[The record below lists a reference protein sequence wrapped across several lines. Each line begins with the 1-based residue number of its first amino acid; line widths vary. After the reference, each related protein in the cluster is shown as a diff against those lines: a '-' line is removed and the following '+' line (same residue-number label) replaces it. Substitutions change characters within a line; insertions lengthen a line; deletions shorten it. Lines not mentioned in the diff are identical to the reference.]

1 MLPNIDPKQM
11 EKIAKK
17 MGMQMESVPATEVI
31 IKTEEKDIVI
41 KNPQVSKIKMKG
53 QETFQISGDILEKEG
68 VKEEDIELIVQKT
81 GVPKEKAEELLKE
94 TGDIALAIK
103 KAQK

>member
-1 MLPNIDPKQM
+1 MFNINPKQM

-17 MGMQMESVPATEVI
+17 MGMQMDNIPATEVI
-31 IKTEEKDIVI
+31 IRTNEKDIVI
-41 KNPQVSKIKMKG
+41 RSPQVSKIKMQG
-53 QETFQISGDILEKEG
+53 QETFQISGEIIETESSD
-68 VKEEDIELIVQKT
+68 EEDIQLIIQKT
-81 GVPKEKAEELLKE
+81 GVSKEKAEELLKE